1 MAASRPDYVENL
13 IKPMENQAS
22 LHLEKRQEAQKLI
35 KPMKNEALLH
45 LEKRQEAE
53 NRTKPMQKPYKTKQK
68 STFSAL
74 PLLSLLKKRQEARNL
89 IKPMEN
95 IDS

>member
-1 MAASRPDYVENL
+1 MLGFIWLYVTYQASFAILGQEMVASRPDYVEKL
-13 IKPMENQAS
+13 IKPMENQAF
-22 LHLEKRQEAQKLI
+22 
-35 KPMKNEALLH
+35 LH

-53 NRTKPMQKPYKTKQK
+53 NRTKPMEKPYTTKQK